1 MSVNCAAIPETLIES
16 ELFGYEKGSFTGATG
31 VKKGK
36 FELANKGTLLLD
48 EIGDMPLQ
56 LQTRLLRVL
65 EAGKVSRIGGERDI
79 TLDVRVI
86 AATHN
91 NLKQKIIDGLFR
103 EDLYYRLNIL
113 NIHLP
118 PLRERKEDI
127 SLLAWNFLQRVLSEV
142 NYKPPY
148 PYLSQ
153 QSIQLLESHNWSGN
167 VRELKNCLMTQI

>member
-1 MSVNCAAIPETLIES
+1 MKEGLKTLPRIAKTNYSVLIMGESGTGKEMVARAIHALSDRKEGAFVSVNCAAIPETLIES

-103 EDLYYRLNIL
+103 EDLYYRLN
-113 NIHLP
+113 
-118 PLRERKEDI
+118 
-127 SLLAWNFLQRVLSEV
+127 
-142 NYKPPY
+142 
-148 PYLSQ
+148 
-153 QSIQLLESHNWSGN
+153 
-167 VRELKNCLMTQI
+167 